1 MARMKRRLRHC
12 LHLLRTPVAALLMLA
27 MLVVPVFAAL
37 GDLHEAQQGGHAH
50 LHAVGEHADG
60 LGGDAQDGD
69 GDLLHALM
77 HASHCCGHPSVILG
91 SLQITA
97 PAPAGMSA
105 PTAMLADPRLEVSS
119 KHFRPP
125 IAA

>member
-1 MARMKRRLRHC
+1 MARMKRRIRHC
-12 LHLLRTPVAALLMLA
+12 LHLLRLPVSALLMLA
-27 MLVVPVFAAL
+27 VLVVPVFAAL

-60 LGGDAQDGD
+60 LDGDVQDGD

-77 HASHCCGHPSVILG
+77 HASHCCGHPSMILE
-91 SLQITA
+91 SFHLAA
-97 PAPAGMSA
+97 PVVVTLSM
-105 PTAMLADPRLEVSS
+105 PTAVPADPRLEVSS

-125 IAA
+125 IAG